1 MKVPILLPNIFNH
14 PFTYESSDLNLKIG
28 DYVIVPFGKSKITGV
43 VWNQFEKD
51 TKKKY
56 VIKKVIEKL
65 KIPSL
70 KKNTIEFLN
79 WFSEYNM
86 VPKGMALKLLLLS
99 SSAVEKF
106 PKKKYEL
113 FKLKIKKNNIKLS
126 KEQEISLKKMNIHNE
141 KFRVHVLQGTT
152 GSGKTIVYFEALKQ
166 LIKKGFQ
173 VLIML
178 PEIGLTGQFEK
189 KFIEFF
195 GFRPAVWHSGIS
207 KKNKEIIWSGIS
219 NGEIKVVIG
228 ARSSLFLPFKKLGL
242 IVVDEEHDSSYKQD
256 EGLRY
261 NARDMAIS
269 RASIEDIPIILATSI
284 PSLETYNNVKNKKYN
299 STKLKKRYKNFLLPS
314 AEIVNLNLNKKNKN
328 IWLDIKTLNLAR
340 KYLDSKQQVLFFL
353 NRRGYAPFLICK
365 KCGLKLVCPNCS
377 VFLTF
382 HKQLNK
388 AMCHHCGHKSS
399 IKQKCQKTDFNC
411 EFQMYGPGVEKIFA
425 ELRQIFPDK
434 VIKILSSDFLNKK
447 KETIN
452 LLKDIENNKV
462 NILVGT
468 QLISKG
474 FNFPNLNCIVVVD
487 ADFSG
492 MGFDLRSTEKNIQ
505 LYNQLSGRAGR
516 FSKKSLIIYQTFNPS
531 DKTLSDI
538 LENNP
543 EKFLEEE
550 SCLRK
555 EKKLPP
561 FSRLIAFIVESN
573 NEKESFLEA
582 QKIKKN
588 LLLLKDIEVMGPVT
602 SPIFKIK
609 NKYRTR
615 LLLRSQSNV
624 LVQKKISR
632 ILKNLNISKK
642 IKLTVDVDPLNF
654 S

>member
-1 MKVPILLPNIFNH
+1 MKVPVLIPRIFDYPH
-14 PFTYESSDLNLKIG
+14 TYLSGKFDKLKPGSI
-28 DYVIVPFGKSKITGV
+28 VLVPFGRKKEIGVIWDKQEKTNKI
-43 VWNQFEKD
+43 F
-51 TKKKY
+51 
-56 VIKKVIEKL
+56 KL
-65 KIPSL
+65 KNVLEKKSISL
-70 KKNTIEFLN
+70 NENLIKFIN
-79 WFSEYNM
+79 WFSLYNLA
-86 VPKGMALKLLLLS
+86 PKGMVLKMCLGDES
-99 SSAVEKF
+99 FFSKNSNF
-106 PKKKYEL
+106 IDDT
-113 FKLKIKKNNIKLS
+113 KIKKKNKFNLNP
-126 KEQEISLKKMNIHNE
+126 EQKRCLDDINGFGN
-141 KFRVHVLQGTT
+141 KFNVTLLQGVT
-152 GSGKTIVYFEALKQ
+152 GSGKTIVYFEKIKQ
-166 LIKKGFQ
+166 NLVQGKQ
-173 VLIML
+173 SLVLL
-178 PEIGLTGQFEK
+178 PEIFLTNQFEQR
-189 KFIEFF
+189 FEDYF
-195 GFRPAVWHSGIS
+195 GFKPSIWHSKIT
-207 KKNKEIIWSGIS
+207 KKNKKIIWQNIV
-219 NGEIKVVIG
+219 NNKIKLVVG

-550 SCLRK
+550 SYLRK

>member
-1 MKVPILLPNIFNH
+1 MKVPVLIPRIFDYPH
-14 PFTYESSDLNLKIG
+14 TYLSGKFDKLKSGSI
-28 DYVIVPFGKSKITGV
+28 VLVPFGRKNEIGVIWDKQEKTNKI
-43 VWNQFEKD
+43 F
-51 TKKKY
+51 
-56 VIKKVIEKL
+56 KL
-65 KIPSL
+65 KNVLEKKSISL
-70 KKNTIEFLN
+70 NENLIKFIN
-79 WFSEYNM
+79 WFSLYNLA
-86 VPKGMALKLLLLS
+86 PKGMVLKMCLGDKS
-99 SSAVEKF
+99 FFSKNSNF
-106 PKKKYEL
+106 IDDT
-113 FKLKIKKNNIKLS
+113 KIKKKNKFNLNP
-126 KEQEISLKKMNIHNE
+126 EQKRCLDDINGFGN
-141 KFRVHVLQGTT
+141 KFNVTLLQGVT
-152 GSGKTIVYFEALKQ
+152 GSGKTIVYFEKIKQ
-166 LIKKGFQ
+166 NLMQGKQ
-173 VLIML
+173 SLVLL
-178 PEIGLTGQFEK
+178 PEIFLTNQFEQR
-189 KFIEFF
+189 FEDYF
-195 GFRPAVWHSGIS
+195 GFKPSIWHSKIT
-207 KKNKEIIWSGIS
+207 KKNKKIIWQNIV
-219 NGEIKVVIG
+219 NNKIKLVVG

-299 STKLKKRYKNFLLPS
+299 STKLKKRYRNFLLPS

-377 VFLTF
+377 IFLTF
-382 HKQLNK
+382 HKHLNK

-550 SCLRK
+550 SYLRK

>member
-1 MKVPILLPNIFNH
+1 MKVPVLIPRIFDYPH
-14 PFTYESSDLNLKIG
+14 TYLSGKFDKLKPGSI
-28 DYVIVPFGKSKITGV
+28 VLVPFGRKKEIGVIWDKQEKTNKI
-43 VWNQFEKD
+43 F
-51 TKKKY
+51 
-56 VIKKVIEKL
+56 KL
-65 KIPSL
+65 KNVLEKKSISL
-70 KKNTIEFLN
+70 NENLIKFIN
-79 WFSEYNM
+79 WFSLYNL
-86 VPKGMALKLLLLS
+86 VPKGMVLKMCLGDES
-99 SSAVEKF
+99 FFSKNSNF
-106 PKKKYEL
+106 IDDT
-113 FKLKIKKNNIKLS
+113 KIKKKNKFNLNP
-126 KEQEISLKKMNIHNE
+126 EQKRCLDDINGFGN
-141 KFRVHVLQGTT
+141 KFNVTLLQGVT
-152 GSGKTIVYFEALKQ
+152 GSGKTIVYFEKIKQ
-166 LIKKGFQ
+166 NLMQGKQ
-173 VLIML
+173 SLVLL
-178 PEIGLTGQFEK
+178 PEIFLTNQFEQR
-189 KFIEFF
+189 FEDYF
-195 GFRPAVWHSGIS
+195 GFKPSIWHSKIT
-207 KKNKEIIWSGIS
+207 KKNKKIIWQNIV
-219 NGEIKVVIG
+219 NNKIKLVVG

-434 VIKILSSDFLNKK
+434 AIKILSSDFLNKK

>member
-1 MKVPILLPNIFNH
+1 MKVPVLIPRIFDYPH
-14 PFTYESSDLNLKIG
+14 TYLSGKFDQLKPGSI
-28 DYVIVPFGKSKITGV
+28 VLVPFGRKKEIGVIWDKQEKTNKI
-43 VWNQFEKD
+43 F
-51 TKKKY
+51 
-56 VIKKVIEKL
+56 KL
-65 KIPSL
+65 KNVLEKKSISL
-70 KKNTIEFLN
+70 NENLIKFIN
-79 WFSEYNM
+79 WFSLYNLA
-86 VPKGMALKLLLLS
+86 PKGMALKMCLGDKSFLS
-99 SSAVEKF
+99 KNSNF
-106 PKKKYEL
+106 IDDI
-113 FKLKIKKNNIKLS
+113 KIKKKNKFNLNP
-126 KEQEISLKKMNIHNE
+126 EQKRCLDDINGFGN
-141 KFRVHVLQGTT
+141 KFNVTLLQGVT
-152 GSGKTIVYFEALKQ
+152 GSGKTIVYFEKIKQ
-166 LIKKGFQ
+166 NLMQGKQ
-173 VLIML
+173 SLVLL
-178 PEIGLTGQFEK
+178 PEIFLTNQFEQR
-189 KFIEFF
+189 FEDYF
-195 GFRPAVWHSGIS
+195 GFKPSIWHSKIT
-207 KKNKEIIWSGIS
+207 KKNKKIIWQNIV
-219 NGEIKVVIG
+219 NNKIKLVVG

>member
-1 MKVPILLPNIFNH
+1 MKVPVLIPRIFDYPH
-14 PFTYESSDLNLKIG
+14 TYLSGKFDKLKPGSI
-28 DYVIVPFGKSKITGV
+28 VLVPFGRKKEIGVIWDKQEKTNKI
-43 VWNQFEKD
+43 F
-51 TKKKY
+51 
-56 VIKKVIEKL
+56 KL
-65 KIPSL
+65 KNVLEKKSISL
-70 KKNTIEFLN
+70 NENLIKFIN
-79 WFSEYNM
+79 WFSLYNL
-86 VPKGMALKLLLLS
+86 VPKGMVLKMCLGDKS
-99 SSAVEKF
+99 FFSKNSNF
-106 PKKKYEL
+106 IDDT
-113 FKLKIKKNNIKLS
+113 KIKKKNKFNLNP
-126 KEQEISLKKMNIHNE
+126 EQKRCLDDINGFGN
-141 KFRVHVLQGTT
+141 KFNVTLLQGVT
-152 GSGKTIVYFEALKQ
+152 GSGKTIVYFEKIKQ
-166 LIKKGFQ
+166 NLMQGKQ
-173 VLIML
+173 SLVLL
-178 PEIGLTGQFEK
+178 PEIFLTNQFEQR
-189 KFIEFF
+189 FEDYF
-195 GFRPAVWHSGIS
+195 GFKPSIWHSKIT
-207 KKNKEIIWSGIS
+207 KKNKKIIWQ
-219 NGEIKVVIG
+219 NVVNNKIKLVIG

-382 HKQLNK
+382 HKYLNK

-447 KETIN
+447 KETIS

-550 SCLRK
+550 SYLRK

-624 LVQKKISR
+624 FVQKKISR

>member
-1 MKVPILLPNIFNH
+1 MKVPVLIPRIFDYPH
-14 PFTYESSDLNLKIG
+14 TYLSGKFDKLKPGSI
-28 DYVIVPFGKSKITGV
+28 VLVPFGRKKEIGVIWDKQEKTNKI
-43 VWNQFEKD
+43 F
-51 TKKKY
+51 
-56 VIKKVIEKL
+56 KL
-65 KIPSL
+65 KNVLEKKSISL
-70 KKNTIEFLN
+70 NENLIKFIN
-79 WFSEYNM
+79 WFSLYNL
-86 VPKGMALKLLLLS
+86 VPKGMVLKMCLGDES
-99 SSAVEKF
+99 FFSKNSNF
-106 PKKKYEL
+106 IDDT
-113 FKLKIKKNNIKLS
+113 KIKKKNKFNLNP
-126 KEQEISLKKMNIHNE
+126 EQKRCLDDINGFGN
-141 KFRVHVLQGTT
+141 KFNVTLLQGVT
-152 GSGKTIVYFEALKQ
+152 GSGKTIVYFEKIKQ
-166 LIKKGFQ
+166 NLMQGKQ
-173 VLIML
+173 SLVLL
-178 PEIGLTGQFEK
+178 PEIFLTNQFEQR
-189 KFIEFF
+189 FEDYF
-195 GFRPAVWHSGIS
+195 GFKPSIWHSKIT
-207 KKNKEIIWSGIS
+207 KKNKKIIWQNII
-219 NGEIKVVIG
+219 NNKIKLVVG

>member
-1 MKVPILLPNIFNH
+1 MKVPVLIPRIFDYPH
-14 PFTYESSDLNLKIG
+14 TYLSGKFDKLKPGSI
-28 DYVIVPFGKSKITGV
+28 VLVPFGRKKEIGVIWDKQEKTNKI
-43 VWNQFEKD
+43 F
-51 TKKKY
+51 
-56 VIKKVIEKL
+56 KL
-65 KIPSL
+65 KNVLEKKSISL
-70 KKNTIEFLN
+70 NENLIKFIN
-79 WFSEYNM
+79 WFSLYNL
-86 VPKGMALKLLLLS
+86 VPKGMVLKMCLGDES
-99 SSAVEKF
+99 FFSKNSNF
-106 PKKKYEL
+106 IDDT
-113 FKLKIKKNNIKLS
+113 KIKKKNKFNLNP
-126 KEQEISLKKMNIHNE
+126 EQKRCLDDINGFGN
-141 KFRVHVLQGTT
+141 KFNVTLLQGVT
-152 GSGKTIVYFEALKQ
+152 GSGKTIVYFEKIKQ
-166 LIKKGFQ
+166 NLMQGKQ
-173 VLIML
+173 SLVLL
-178 PEIGLTGQFEK
+178 PEIFLTNQFEQR
-189 KFIEFF
+189 FEDYF
-195 GFRPAVWHSGIS
+195 GFKPSIWHSKIT
-207 KKNKEIIWSGIS
+207 KKNKKIIWQNIV
-219 NGEIKVVIG
+219 NNKIKLVVG

-314 AEIVNLNLNKKNKN
+314 TEIVNLNLNKKNKN

-340 KYLDSKQQVLFFL
+340 KYLDNKQQVLFFL

-624 LVQKKISR
+624 FVQKKISI

>member
-1 MKVPILLPNIFNH
+1 MKVPVLIPRIFDYPH
-14 PFTYESSDLNLKIG
+14 TYLSGKFDKLKPGSI
-28 DYVIVPFGKSKITGV
+28 VLVPFGRKKEIGVIWDKQEKTNKI
-43 VWNQFEKD
+43 F
-51 TKKKY
+51 
-56 VIKKVIEKL
+56 KL
-65 KIPSL
+65 KNVLEKKSISL
-70 KKNTIEFLN
+70 NENLIKFIN
-79 WFSEYNM
+79 WFSLYNLA
-86 VPKGMALKLLLLS
+86 PKGMVLKMCLGDES
-99 SSAVEKF
+99 FFSKNSNF
-106 PKKKYEL
+106 IDNT
-113 FKLKIKKNNIKLS
+113 KIKKKNKFNLNP
-126 KEQEISLKKMNIHNE
+126 EQKRCLDDINGFGN
-141 KFRVHVLQGTT
+141 KFNVTLLQGVT
-152 GSGKTIVYFEALKQ
+152 GSGKTIVYFEKIKQ
-166 LIKKGFQ
+166 NLMQGKQ
-173 VLIML
+173 SLVLL
-178 PEIGLTGQFEK
+178 PEIFLTNQFEQR
-189 KFIEFF
+189 FEDYF
-195 GFRPAVWHSGIS
+195 GFKPSIWHSKIT
-207 KKNKEIIWSGIS
+207 KKNKKIIWQNIV
-219 NGEIKVVIG
+219 NNKIKLVVG

-434 VIKILSSDFLNKK
+434 MIKILSSDFLNKK

-550 SCLRK
+550 SYLRK

-615 LLLRSQSNV
+615 LLLKSQSNV

>member
-1 MKVPILLPNIFNH
+1 MKVPVLIPRIFDYPH
-14 PFTYESSDLNLKIG
+14 TYLSGKFDKLKPGSI
-28 DYVIVPFGKSKITGV
+28 VLVPFGRKKEIGVIWDKQEKTNKI
-43 VWNQFEKD
+43 F
-51 TKKKY
+51 
-56 VIKKVIEKL
+56 KL
-65 KIPSL
+65 KNVLEKKSISL
-70 KKNTIEFLN
+70 NENLIKFIN
-79 WFSEYNM
+79 WFSLYNL
-86 VPKGMALKLLLLS
+86 VPKGMVLKMCLGDES
-99 SSAVEKF
+99 FFSKNSNF
-106 PKKKYEL
+106 IDDT
-113 FKLKIKKNNIKLS
+113 KIKKKNKFNLNP
-126 KEQEISLKKMNIHNE
+126 EQKRCLDDINGFGN
-141 KFRVHVLQGTT
+141 KFNVTLLQGVT
-152 GSGKTIVYFEALKQ
+152 GSGKTIVYFEKIKQ
-166 LIKKGFQ
+166 NLMQGKQ
-173 VLIML
+173 SLVLL
-178 PEIGLTGQFEK
+178 PEIFLTNQFEQR
-189 KFIEFF
+189 FEDYF
-195 GFRPAVWHSGIS
+195 GFKPSIWHSKIT
-207 KKNKEIIWSGIS
+207 KKNKKIIWQNIV
-219 NGEIKVVIG
+219 NNKIKLVVG

-561 FSRLIAFIVESN
+561 FSRLIAFIVESS

-609 NKYRTR
+609 NKYRIR
-615 LLLRSQSNV
+615 LLLKSQSNV

-642 IKLTVDVDPLNF
+642 IKLTVDADPLNF

>member
-1 MKVPILLPNIFNH
+1 MKVPVLIPRIFDYPH
-14 PFTYESSDLNLKIG
+14 TYLSGKFDKLKPGSI
-28 DYVIVPFGKSKITGV
+28 VLVPFGRKKEIGVIWDKQEKTNKI
-43 VWNQFEKD
+43 F
-51 TKKKY
+51 
-56 VIKKVIEKL
+56 KL
-65 KIPSL
+65 KNVLEKKSISL
-70 KKNTIEFLN
+70 NKNLIKFIN
-79 WFSEYNM
+79 WFSLYNLA
-86 VPKGMALKLLLLS
+86 PKGMALKMCLGDKS
-99 SSAVEKF
+99 FFSKNSNF
-106 PKKKYEL
+106 IDDT
-113 FKLKIKKNNIKLS
+113 KIKKENKFNLNP
-126 KEQEISLKKMNIHNE
+126 EQKRCLDDINGFGN
-141 KFRVHVLQGTT
+141 KFNVTLLQGVT
-152 GSGKTIVYFEALKQ
+152 GSGKTIVYFEKIKQ
-166 LIKKGFQ
+166 NLMQGKQ
-173 VLIML
+173 SLVLL
-178 PEIGLTGQFEK
+178 PEIFLTNQFEQR
-189 KFIEFF
+189 FEDYF
-195 GFRPAVWHSGIS
+195 GFKPSIWHSKIT
-207 KKNKEIIWSGIS
+207 KKNKKIIWQNIV
-219 NGEIKVVIG
+219 NNKIKLVVG

-314 AEIVNLNLNKKNKN
+314 TEIVNLNLNKKNKN

-382 HKQLNK
+382 HKHLNK
-388 AMCHHCGHKSS
+388 AMCHHCGHKST

-550 SCLRK
+550 SYLRK

-615 LLLRSQSNV
+615 LLLKSQSNV